1 MFIHLF
7 LSLLSYITACIDQSV
22 TIQSQSRR
30 DSVEREDENGGRGTG
45 EETEWG
51 SKRRVCE
58 AKLFLPT
65 DRLLVHKTW
74 KSQDKTRVEALGS
87 TVYQRVV
94 LL

>member
-30 DSVEREDENGGRGTG
+30 DSVEREDEDGGGTG
-45 EETEWG
+45 EEKEWG

-65 DRLLVHKTW
+65 DRLLLQKTW

>member
-1 MFIHLF
+1 MFIHLL
-7 LSLLSYITACIDQSV
+7 LSLLSYITACIDQLV
-22 TIQSQSRR
+22 TIQSQSHR
-30 DSVEREDENGGRGTG
+30 DSVEREDEVGGTG

-51 SKRRVCE
+51 SKRRLCE

-65 DRLLVHKTW
+65 DRLLLQKTW